1 MLPGRRVTGRQMN
14 RRLFVLFLAAAAL
27 APIRMV
33 PAASRAVLGYTAEVP
48 TESAE
53 ARAERHRRVAER
65 RSEHALVIVH
75 RGASAFAPENTL
87 EAYAAA
93 MDYGADGCEV
103 DVRRTAD
110 GVLVLFHD
118 DMLDH
123 LTEGFGTVPQVTYY
137 QLLSLRPRFR
147 YGTTT
152 ASTRPP
158 TFAALLALAR
168 QRAMLLHLDVKEN
181 GLDTQIA
188 DLLTQADAW
197 DQIVG
202 VNTATAPVLAKDPRV
217 SPIAYKGPGLFEGR
231 RDLDPESVRAQLVR
245 PGKGV
250 MVDDPRLAALQL
262 KRPPYRPVSIP
273 PDLRAKWEPRFTA
286 KSAKP
291 DTFVPMDYLTRLEKT
306 ANTPAELRKVLEDAS
321 SEAQTEPDGTPEYQR
336 QRTERIVARAWAAQQ
351 MGERGVRNRETVALL
366 ERQITMRSLHRDWM
380 YHGLDGALAA
390 RALARLHAME
400 AVPTLVQAFRRIDP
414 ALTKVQ
420 DPRYGPYPLAWTDFR
435 VKMYVLPALGDLPC
449 KESKALLMEYL
460 SLPEAAARE
469 WGPLQHEEATRALLR
484 QDLTEAELETLLR
497 SNNLAIRGPAI
508 LECLDHPTRRRTS
521 ALQAAAP
528 WALELPRAVH

>member
-1 MLPGRRVTGRQMN
+1 MK
-14 RRLFVLFLAAAAL
+14 RRLLTLFLASAAIL
-27 APIRMV
+27 PIRTA
-33 PAASRAVLGYTAEVP
+33 PAASRLVLGYAAEIP
-48 TESAE
+48 SESAD

-65 RSEHALVIVH
+65 RAQPAVVIVH
-75 RGASAFAPENTL
+75 RGASAFAPENTV

-103 DVRRTAD
+103 DLRRTAD

-123 LTEGFGTVPQVTYY
+123 LTDGFGTVPQVTYY
-137 QLLSLRPRFR
+137 QLLSLRPRFQ
-147 YGTTT
+147 YGTATD
-152 ASTRPP
+152 STRPP

-168 QRAMLLHLDVKEN
+168 ERAMLLHLDVKET

-197 DQIVG
+197 DQVVG
-202 VNTATAPVLAKDPRV
+202 VNSATAPLLAKDPRV

-231 RDLDPESVRAQLVR
+231 RDLDPESVRAQLAR

-262 KRPPYRPVSIP
+262 KRPPYRPLSIP
-273 PDLRAKWEPRFTA
+273 PDLRAKWEPRFA
-286 KSAKP
+286 SVP
-291 DTFVPMDYLTRLEKT
+291 PEPEMFVPMAHLTRLGKT
-306 ANTPAELRKVLEDAS
+306 ANTPVELRKLLEEVS
-321 SEAQTEPDGTPEYQR
+321 PVERVEPDGTPDYR
-336 QRTERIVARAWAAQQ
+336 RRRTERIVARAWAAQQ
-351 MGERGVRNRETVALL
+351 LGERGVRDRETVGLL

-390 RALARLHAME
+390 RALARLRAKE

-414 ALTKVQ
+414 ALAKVQ

-469 WGPLQHEEATRALLR
+469 WGPLQYEEATRALLR
-484 QDLTEAELETLLR
+484 QDLTEAELETVLR
-497 SNNLAIRGPAI
+497 SKNLAIRGPAI
-508 LECLDHPTRRRTS
+508 LECLDHPTHRRTPV
-521 ALQAAAP
+521 LRAAAP
-528 WALELPRAVH
+528 WALELPRAAH